1 MAPGI
6 TSYKHLNKI
15 LIEVLKKIN
24 KPMTARE
31 IDDYIFNHYRTN
43 KIHVNAIV
51 IAKRLQFLPHVE
63 KTTKRKG
70 VYVYQYST

>member
-1 MAPGI
+1 MQGI
-6 TSYKHLNKI
+6 ISYKHLNKV
-15 LIEVLKKIN
+15 LIKILKKTK

-31 IDDYIFNHYRTN
+31 IDDYIFNNYRTN

-63 KTTKRKG
+63 KISKRRG
-70 VYVYQYST
+70 VYVYQYSS